1 MNLKQVTG
9 HLKSSEQRHVL
20 EISSERLGFTS
31 ERSGSSENQGKN
43 SHLKGINVL
52 FLRDPSSF
60 IKRTLLVAEKMCT
73 PMTNRGKGVL
83 YMVFVY
89 FSWLI
94 LWYCFTFLVI
104 FLCSAISA
112 SQTICCEGPV
122 LFACLFYL
130 TCPATNTFGIHTHE
144 VQ

>member
-1 MNLKQVTG
+1 MTRQ
-9 HLKSSEQRHVL
+9 LKSSEQKYVL

-31 ERSGSSENQGKN
+31 DRSGSSENQGKN
-43 SHLKGINVL
+43 SHLKGINVS
-52 FLRDPSSF
+52 FFRDLSSF
-60 IKRTLLVAEKMCT
+60 IKGTLLVAEKMCA
-73 PMTNRGKGVL
+73 PMTKRGKGVL

-89 FSWLI
+89 FSWFT
-94 LWYCFTFLVI
+94 LWYCFTFLI
-104 FLCSAISA
+104 CLCFAISV